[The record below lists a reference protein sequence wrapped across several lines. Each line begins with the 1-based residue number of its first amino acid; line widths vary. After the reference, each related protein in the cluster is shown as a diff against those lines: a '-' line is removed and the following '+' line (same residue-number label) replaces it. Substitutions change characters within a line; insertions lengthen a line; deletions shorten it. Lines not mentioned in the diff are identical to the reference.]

1 MTITGTPLVPSSSVY
16 SASDIV
22 ALMTAEH
29 QWMSQTVTKEP
40 MIGLV
45 NGSNKVFEVGIK
57 PAASLTVTDYLG
69 NSVAVTSFDGESGFA
84 VLTAAPV
91 NTVFATY
98 TSSIVKPSAID
109 GIAAGAVSLM
119 ESLWARGYG
128 LVDSGGTLYLSSDD
142 DTVVDATIYP
152 SRVQSRFLADCVF
165 YTWVRS
171 YYLEATMHGISY
183 REQRASGLQVDRSRQ
198 PASFDTLL
206 KLASDN
212 LRASLSAAMYDA
224 GAETFAIADAGIV
237 LGRSTSVQPFSGW
250 YDDPIFPYP

>member
-1 MTITGTPLVPSSSVY
+1 MPFVGTPI
-16 SASDIV
+16 SAGSAFTAADIV

-69 NSVAVTSFDGESGFA
+69 NSVAVASFDGESGFA
-84 VLTAAPV
+84 TLVAAPV

-98 TSSIVKPSAID
+98 TSSMVKPSAVN

-128 LVDSGGTLYLSSDD
+128 LVDSGVTLYLSSDD
-142 DTVVDATIYP
+142 DTVVDAVIYP
-152 SRVQSRFLADCVF
+152 SGVQRRFFADGV
-165 YTWVRS
+165 
-171 YYLEATMHGISY
+171 
-183 REQRASGLQVDRSRQ
+183 
-198 PASFDTLL
+198 
-206 KLASDN
+206 
-212 LRASLSAAMYDA
+212 LS
-224 GAETFAIADAGIV
+224 T
-237 LGRSTSVQPFSGW
+237 
-250 YDDPIFPYP
+250 

>member
-1 MTITGTPLVPSSSVY
+1 MPITGTPIAPSSSVY

-29 QWMSQTVTKEP
+29 QWMSQSVTKEP

-45 NGSNKVFEVGIK
+45 NGANKVFEVGIK

-69 NSVAVTSFDGESGFA
+69 SSVSVTSYDGESGYVTLA
-84 VLTAAPV
+84 AAPA

-98 TSSIVKPSAID
+98 TSSMVKPSAVN
-109 GIAAGAVSLM
+109 GIAAGAVGLM

-142 DTVVDATIYP
+142 DTVVDAVIYP

-171 YYLEATMHGISY
+171 YYLEATMHGIGY

-198 PASFDTLL
+198 PASFDALL

-212 LRASLSAAMYDA
+212 LKASLSAAMYDA
-224 GAETFAIADAGIV
+224 GAEAFSVADAGIV
-237 LGRSTSVQPFSGW
+237 LGRSTSLQPFSGW